1 MNTKWTKELAIQ
13 KSKQYKTLK
22 EFYINAYSCYITSYK
37 NKWLPEFIWL
47 SRVNKQFTEKEIRDE
62 ALKYINKS
70 QLRKYSRKIYNQAKK
85 LNILNTLQFSKEN
98 KILKKNEWC
107 VYVYEF
113 GNYVYIGLTNSIKRR
128 DYEHCC
134 RKKDSL
140 FKFCND
146 NNISLIR
153 NSYVIKKD
161 HLSSL
166 EAQILEDEIKQNYI
180 KEGWN
185 VINIGKTGENIG
197 SLGNINT
204 KWNKQTCY
212 NEALKYKTRKLFKLG
227 CSRAYNISIKN
238 KWIDSY
244 DWFIPTD
251 EVRSKYVLQYDLNNN
266 FISEY
271 KSLKE
276 IVDKFGYNK
285 HVIASVC
292 NPNRVNKTAYGFIW
306 KYK

>member
-13 KSKQYKTLK
+13 TSKQYKTLK
-22 EFYINAYSCYITSYK
+22 EFYFNEYSCYITSYK
-37 NKWLPEFIWL
+37 NNWLPEFTWL
-47 SRVNKQFTEKEIRDE
+47 SRVNKVFTEKEIRDE
-62 ALKYINKS
+62 ALKYVNKT
-70 QLRKYSRKIYNQAKK
+70 QLKKYSRGIYNQAKK
-85 LNILNTLQFSKEN
+85 LNMLNTLQFSKEN

-113 GNYVYIGLTNSIKRR
+113 DNHAYIGLTNSIKRR

-134 RKKDSL
+134 CKKDSL

-153 NSYVIKKD
+153 NSYIIKKNN
-161 HLSSL
+161 LNSK

-180 KEGWN
+180 KNGWN
-185 VINIGKTGENIG
+185 VINTGKTGENIG

-212 NEALKYKTRKLFKLG
+212 NEALKYKTRKSFKLG
-227 CSRAYNISIKN
+227 CSRAYITSVKN

-244 DWFIPTD
+244 VWFIPTD
-251 EVRSKYVLQYDLNNN
+251 EVKSKHVLQYDLNNN
-266 FISEY
+266 FIAKY
-271 KSLKE
+271 NSLKE
-276 IVDKFGYNK
+276 ISIKFKYNS
-285 HVIASVC
+285 HLIAAVC
-292 NPNRVNKTAYGFIW
+292 NPNKKNKTAYGFIW